1 MSKIELKPAGHMLNL
16 KCQAGGHPTPNITWY
31 KNGSLPKRQLGEIRY
46 QHWALILEDVVTDDT
61 GNYTCIV
68 CNELGCI
75 NYTYNVEVVERFPS
89 KPYIK
94 DGYPQNITVLVNT
107 TATFECP
114 QVIADLEPFLQWVRI
129 FNVTEVY
136 ENSTDINGTLLQVH

>member
-75 NYTYNVEVVERFPS
+75 NYTYNVEVVGEWFFFS
-89 KPYIK
+89 LICES
-94 DGYPQNITVLVNT
+94 LVKL
-107 TATFECP
+107 
-114 QVIADLEPFLQWVRI
+114 I
-129 FNVTEVY
+129 
-136 ENSTDINGTLLQVH
+136 